1 MGLLSIL
8 LSSGGAGETLFIGA
22 IIGLMTWGF
31 VSLVNKKSESKA
43 KLTNQEVQQIQES
56 INSVGGLLFF
66 LRELIDYF
74 ETSYKLQISEELKGC
89 IVMFCD
95 KYEAAIAVTFA
106 ESDIIYIK
114 FLNRSTGNGYNW
126 TFDITTPHEEIIRK
140 IDSDIKAKLL

>member
-1 MGLLSIL
+1 MELLSIL

-43 KLTNQEVQQIQES
+43 KLTNQKVQQIQES

-74 ETSYKLQISEELKGC
+74 ETSYKLQIREELKDC

-95 KYEAAIAVTFA
+95 KYEAGVAVTFT

-126 TFDITTPHEEIIRK
+126 TFDITTSHEEIIRK
-140 IDSDIKAKLL
+140 IDSDIKANLL